1 VDRAT
6 AKVVGVDHKTVAAVR
21 SEGEGRGDFPHVEE
35 RTDTKG
41 RKQPTRKPVAAPAK
55 PAPETIPLPLFHV
68 PPTAPSEWTAAVAEK
83 ELVQVP
89 STDPT
94 GLSDQPTGTS
104 PPNPERELQPTTSP
118 VKTIRGIDDGS
129 AAVEDDETNTN
140 AARFSVNFG
149 PPRAIAKR
157 LFQKLAPD
165 VFREVVAAM
174 YELLQNNGVH

>member
-1 VDRAT
+1 LP
-6 AKVVGVDHKTVAAVR
+6 KTERRAAVR
-21 SEGEGRGDFPHVEE
+21 KMRD
-35 RTDTKG
+35 
-41 RKQPTRKPVAAPAK
+41 ALAK
-55 PAPETIPLPLFHV
+55 PAPEKTTLPSFHV
-68 PPTAPSEWTAAVAEK
+68 PPTAPSEWIVAVAAK
-83 ELVQVP
+83 DLVQVP

-129 AAVEDDETNTN
+129 AAVEDDEANTN

-174 YELLQNNGVH
+174 YELLQNMACIDLLKVGGAR